1 MTITPLGKHF
11 LVELYDCDQNIINSK
26 EEMETIMR
34 AIAIN
39 CKTTIIDTKFHHF
52 SPHGISGVIL
62 IAESHLTVHTWPEY
76 KYVALDFFTCN
87 IELDLITDLDMIKK
101 LFKAKDAKATLIN
114 RGLFSPGTI
123 DNHQ

>member
-11 LVELYDCDQNIINSK
+11 LVEIYCCDKNVINNK
-26 EEMETIMR
+26 EEVETIMCR
-34 AIAIN
+34 IAKN

-76 KYVALDFFTCN
+76 GYVALDFFTCN
-87 IELDLITDLDMIKK
+87 IDLDIITDLDMIKK
-101 LFKAKDAKATLIN
+101 LFKAKNAKATAIN
-114 RGLFSPGTI
+114 RGLFSPGTN